1 VRIERRASDDTLTFL
16 LFGRLEGLA
25 ARHLQR
31 VLAGAVCDGSNV
43 TLDLAGV
50 SACDDEGAAA
60 LVSLKKRARDASGQ
74 LVVSEPPAT
83 LVPMLERAGVL
94 GPSKLAS

>member
-1 VRIERRASDDTLTFL
+1 VRIERRATDDTLTFL
-16 LFGRLEGLA
+16 LFGELEGLA

-31 VLAGAVCDGSNV
+31 VLAGAVCDGSVV

-50 SACDDEGAAA
+50 TACDADGVAA
-60 LVSLKKRARDASGQ
+60 LVSLTKRARDASGQ
-74 LVVSEPPAT
+74 LVVSPPPEP
-83 LVPMLERAGVL
+83 LVDMLEQAGIL